1 MITADGDARINGRYA
16 EMPISYKTG
25 EGIIPDGTESNLFDP
40 DFHSYYSMKMYEET
54 LKSVDANYCRSIILT
69 GEVERSEIIPGK
81 EIAKLLKSTINLI
94 DEVLEVYDEEI
105 ERINTF
111 SLFEEK
117 IKSIWELREDANSNF
132 VEILVL
138 LEVAA
143 RNSHY
148 QNYEKKHYNSI
159 KLVLEKIKEVDITS
173 QKAKECRKILMD
185 SGIDLF
191 APIRDWE
198 NYTIEIKKNDAK
210 K

>member
-1 MITADGDARINGRYA
+1 M
-16 EMPISYKTG
+16 S
-25 EGIIPDGTESNLFDP
+25 
-40 DFHSYYSMKMYEET
+40 
-54 LKSVDANYCRSIILT
+54 
-69 GEVERSEIIPGK
+69 EVERSDITPGTK
-81 EIAKLLKSTINLI
+81 IVELLKSSIILI
-94 DEVLEVYDEEI
+94 DEVLEAFDDEI
-105 ERINTF
+105 ERINNF
-111 SLFEEK
+111 SLLNER
-117 IKSIWELREDANSNF
+117 IKSIWELREDANNNF
-132 VEILVL
+132 VEVLVL

-159 KLVLEKIKEVDITS
+159 KMVLEKIEEVYITS

-191 APIRDWE
+191 APIRNWE

>member
-1 MITADGDARINGRYA
+1 MIVTHQDTEIIDRDAGDV
-16 EMPISYKTG
+16 ISYKTF
-25 EGIIPDGTESNLFDP
+25 EGITPGGTESDLLLDQ
-40 DFHSYYSMKMYEET
+40 DFPYYSKKKHEET
-54 LKSVDANYCRSIILT
+54 KKEFEAYYPPSIYIT
-69 GEVERSEIIPGK
+69 GEVERSDITQRSKIVE
-81 EIAKLLKSTINLI
+81 LLKSSINLLN
-94 DEVLEVYDEEI
+94 EVLDAFDDEI

-111 SLFEEK
+111 SLFNER
-117 IKSIWELREDANSNF
+117 IKSIWELREDANNNF
-132 VEILVL
+132 VEVLVL

-159 KLVLEKIKEVDITS
+159 KMVLEKIKEVYITS

-191 APIRDWE
+191 APIRNWE